1 MEPFASL
8 ATTTRLDVPRVLIN
22 REAVGLFRLRRRRA
36 KDMALIGD
44 LVSQVWE
51 LARLAGWRLELERLI
66 ASTQESGTEDKDV
79 RHDEESPHTST
90 RCLST
95 PGGSSSSSA
104 DNPCDSNHEQKRA
117 PQRRKKAGEAP
128 LVSCD
133 SDDPLEHVTQT
144 FDKLL
149 VSKNKTSRKNKGHDD
164 K

>member
-8 ATTTRLDVPRVLIN
+8 ATTTRFDVPRVLIN

-66 ASTQESGTEDKDV
+66 ASTQESSAEDKDV
-79 RHDEESPHTST
+79 RHDGESPRTST
-90 RCLST
+90 RRLNT
-95 PGGSSSSSA
+95 PGGSSSNSA
-104 DNPCDSNHEQKRA
+104 DDPCDSNHEQKCA
-117 PQRRKKAGEAP
+117 SQQGKKGAESP

-133 SDDPLEHVTQT
+133 SDDSLEHVRQT
-144 FDKLL
+144 LDKLL
-149 VSKNKTSRKNKGHDD
+149 VSKNKTSRKSKGHNDR
-164 K
+164 